1 MGSRKI
7 KPNVNFPIYQEVD
20 IWLECK
26 RLKFRNYINM
36 IVLKHILRESKD
48 DFCSLSDKSLKYLPN
63 GILGDLP
70 IRLALEEELFDLQS
84 IQLGHIGFVR

>member
-7 KPNVNFPIYQEVD
+7 KPNVNFLINREVD

-36 IVLKHILRESKD
+36 IVLKHMLRESKD
-48 DFCSLSDKSLKYLPN
+48 DFCSLADQSLKHLPN

-70 IRLALEEELFDLQS
+70 VWLALE
-84 IQLGHIGFVR
+84 